1 MSALNKLS
9 KDIRT
14 QELRLHPD
22 GRKFSCTFPII
33 QKSMQTDQGWSIG
46 VFNKE
51 VEEIIQKYGD
61 VQRHKTNVK
70 AHMTNWFMHQEY
82 DQFKVIAD
90 WAIDLAEQNSPH
102 QVLLSVFDCWGA
114 IYKKNDWTKAHD
126 HWPSPWSFVY
136 YVSSDGETP
145 LLFPDAPQG
154 AHYVYP
160 KTGDMVMFPGWIRHS
175 VPKHESDKKRIVV
188 AGNLYLQM

>member
-1 MSALNKLS
+1 MSSLKNLS

-22 GRKFSCTFPII
+22 GRKFNCTFPII
-33 QKSMQTDQGWSIG
+33 KKSMQTDQGWSIG

-114 IYKKNDWTKAHD
+114 IYKKNDWTKTHD

-136 YVSSDGETP
+136 YVASDGETP
-145 LLFPDAPQG
+145 LSFPDAQG
-154 AHYVYP
+154 EHVIP

-188 AGNLYLQM
+188 AGNLHIQI

>member
-1 MSALNKLS
+1 MSALKKLS

-22 GRKFSCTFPII
+22 GQKFSCTFPVI
-33 QKSMQTDQGWSIG
+33 QKSMQTKQGWSIG
-46 VFNKE
+46 VFNTE
-51 VEEIIQKYGD
+51 VEEIIREYGD
-61 VQRHKTNVK
+61 VQRHRTNVK

-90 WAIDLAEQNSPH
+90 CAIDLAEQNSPH
-102 QVLLSVFDCWGA
+102 QVLFSVFDCWGA

-136 YVSSDGETP
+136 YVASDGETP
-145 LLFPDAPQG
+145 LSFPDAQD
-154 AHYVYP
+154 VQVIP

-188 AGNLYLQM
+188 AGNLYIQI

>member
-1 MSALNKLS
+1 MSAVKNLT

-22 GRKFSCTFPII
+22 GRKFNCTFPII
-33 QKSMQTDQGWSIG
+33 QKSMQTKQGWAIG
-46 VFNKE
+46 VFNNE

-61 VQRHKTNVK
+61 IQRHKTNVK
-70 AHMTNWFMHQEY
+70 DHMTNWFMHQEY

-90 WAIDLAEQNSPH
+90 WAVDLAEQNSPH
-102 QVLLSVFDCWGA
+102 QELLYVFDCWGA
-114 IYKKNDWTKAHD
+114 IYKKNDWTKTHD

-136 YVSSDGETP
+136 YVASDGETP
-145 LLFPDAPQG
+145 LSFPDAQG
-154 AHYVYP
+154 EHVTP
-160 KTGDMVMFPGWIRHS
+160 KTGDMIMFPGWIRHS

-188 AGNLYLQM
+188 AGNLHIQI